1 MIKNIFSS
9 VRAVVSVAA
18 TMILVGCAPRGEAHT
33 VDQILNDARSS
44 YASTKADVPSDVAPS
59 LTALTG
65 SLDKLAGLGGGGDSR
80 QIAGSAAES
89 LTGLVTKAGFTQRA
103 AMTELISQYRSV
115 AGAQGAPT
123 TLGAPNLKLLVA
135 RTYTLLSAEL
145 TSTKFR
151 IA

>member
-9 VRAVVSVAA
+9 FRTVACVAA
-18 TMILVGCAPRGEAHT
+18 TLVLVGCAPRGESHT

-44 YASTKADVPSDVAPS
+44 YASTKVDVPSDVGSS
-59 LTALTG
+59 LTTLTG

-80 QIAGSAAES
+80 QIAGSVADTLGA
-89 LTGLVTKAGFTQRA
+89 LVSKAGFTQRPQ
-103 AMTELISQYRSV
+103 MSELMNQYRSV